1 MVGQSHTVARAT
13 EKVAVSLERRLFERV
28 ERLRKS
34 SGESRSALV
43 GRALRQ
49 LLRDE
54 GQTRAAEQY
63 VQAYQRVPETHADE
77 ERARVLARRSLV
89 ALPWDEE

>member
-1 MVGQSHTVARAT
+1 MARVS
-13 EKVAVSLERRLFERV
+13 EKVAVSLERELFLRA
-28 ERLRKS
+28 ERLRRA

-54 GQTRAAEQY
+54 GVASDVKQY
-63 VQAYQRVPETHADE
+63 VEAYRRVPETNADE
-77 ERARVLARRSLV
+77 KRARVLARRSLA
-89 ALPWDEE
+89 ALAWDEE

>member
-1 MVGQSHTVARAT
+1 VART
-13 EKVAVSLERRLFERV
+13 SEKVAVSLERELFLRA
-28 ERLRKS
+28 ERLRS
-34 SGESRSALV
+34 ASGESRSALV

-54 GQTRAAEQY
+54 GVVSDVKQY
-63 VQAYQRVPETHADE
+63 VEAYRRVPETNGDE
-77 ERARVLARRSLV
+77 KRARLLTRRSLA

>member
-1 MVGQSHTVARAT
+1 VARAT

-28 ERLRKS
+28 ERLRKT
-34 SGESRSALV
+34 SGESRSALI

-54 GQTRAAEQY
+54 GQTRAVEQY
-63 VQAYQRVPETHADE
+63 VQAYRRVPETHADE
-77 ERARVLARRSLV
+77 QRARMLARRSLT